1 MLDSMFSNDWKHI
14 RHESLGLFGS
24 SRERPQR
31 NQFQGSEG
39 RLSRGFLCPK
49 PQRNQFHRRRDSHG
63 GKLPLKDPRPL
74 PRSEKR
80 RGKQKKMVV
89 AFGIPKRART
99 SLQWI
104 SRVQNR

>member
-24 SRERPQR
+24 SRER
-31 NQFQGSEG
+31 
-39 RLSRGFLCPK
+39 